1 MKKSAL
7 LFLLLALII
16 SAVPPVR
23 AQQSEDPLAAASVE
37 AVRRQALKEDLKRK
51 LDDAAAAQKKG
62 AFLESAQLF
71 TDSLELV
78 KKIGSG
84 VEVEHK
90 AALTGFVQTRLAL
103 TEQAQ
108 RNGDYNAADDQ
119 LRRILREDPKNDLVQ
134 QLKRKNDELRIAN
147 AGRMPDEATL
157 SKGPGIYTNAVQAAV
172 YVQNGKFYFENGKLE
187 EAEAQLR
194 QAVKLDPANRAAH
207 HYLTLVQDKR
217 NRNAITRRA
226 DSNNER
232 LVQVEEAWNPPVK
245 RDLPVPNM
253 MARTNLVNTSK
264 GRQRIYNKL
273 DTIVMGEVTYD
284 SLPLGGVIEQI
295 NKDAKARDPEKRGL
309 NFIINSAIDPVPP
322 PPPGVD
328 PATGLPVAAAAVGQD
343 DISSTIIKLVP
354 PLSGLTLHQVL
365 DAIVKVAEHPI
376 KYSIEDYAIVFSLRA
391 TETLMLHSR
400 TFRIDPNTFMQGMQ
414 GITGQD
420 FGVGSGGGGG
430 GGGSGGGGGGG
441 GGRSGGGGGGQGGQ
455 GQGGSGAEY
464 VGVQLAPASGRG
476 GRGGGLGG
484 GGGAAAQPTRQPG
497 QPGQVTLGA
506 GPGIDNLTVV
516 TFQNQ
521 LATLAREFFSAAG
534 VDLAAPKSVIFN
546 QRSGLLLVRATL
558 QDLDLIDQ
566 AIQVMNTAP
575 PQVTIDTRFIEITQ
589 EDTKALGFDWFL
601 GNFTFGNNR
610 GINAQGG
617 SAPSFGAPDPLTG
630 VSPAASYNNP
640 NGVFPGPSLIN
651 AIAPSGSD
659 NLVTSGLRNAAGAPA
674 IATITGILTD
684 PQFRVVIKALE
695 QRQGVEVLT
704 APKITT
710 MSARQAQIK
719 VVEVRSIV
727 TELNLNNG
735 GNQNTTPGSGGNV
748 IQNSGASIQ
757 PLAEPFELGP
767 VLDVLPYVSADGYT
781 IQMTIIPT
789 IKDFVGYDLDSARLF
804 SPQIQT
810 SAGGT
815 PLTTTTPLPI
825 FRLRQVV
832 TSAIVWDGQT
842 IVLGGLIGEIQTK
855 IKDKVP
861 ILGDLPF
868 VGRLFRSESSSTK
881 KQNLV
886 IFVTPTIID
895 PAGNRL
901 HSDDELPFAQGSIPV
916 QKPANP

>member
-7 LFLLLALII
+7 LFLLLALIA
-16 SAVPPVR
+16 SAVPPAR
-23 AQQSEDPLAAASVE
+23 SQQSEDPLAAASVE

-172 YVQNGKFYFENGKLE
+172 YVQNGKFYFENGKME
-187 EAEAQLR
+187 EAEVQLR

-232 LVQVEEAWNPPVK
+232 LVQVEEAWNPPIK

-284 SLPLGGVIEQI
+284 SLPLGGVIESI

-309 NFIINSAIDPVPP
+309 NFIINSGIDPVPP
-322 PPPGVD
+322 PAPGVD
-328 PATGLPVAAAAVGQD
+328 PTTGLPLPPVAVGQD

-354 PLSGLTLHQVL
+354 ALSGLTLHQVL
-365 DAIVKVAEHPI
+365 DAIVKVADRPI

-391 TETLMLHSR
+391 SETPMLHSR

-430 GGGSGGGGGGG
+430 GGGGGRSGGGGGGG
-441 GGRSGGGGGGQGGQ
+441 QGQGGGGGGGQGGQ

-464 VGVQLAPASGRG
+464 VGIQLAPSSG
-476 GRGGGLGG
+476 
-484 GGGAAAQPTRQPG
+484 
-497 QPGQVTLGA
+497 V
-506 GPGIDNLTVV
+506 
-516 TFQNQ
+516 
-521 LATLAREFFSAAG
+521 
-534 VDLAAPKSVIFN
+534 
-546 QRSGLLLVRATL
+546 
-558 QDLDLIDQ
+558 
-566 AIQVMNTAP
+566 
-575 PQVTIDTRFIEITQ
+575 
-589 EDTKALGFDWFL
+589 
-601 GNFTFGNNR
+601 
-610 GINAQGG
+610 
-617 SAPSFGAPDPLTG
+617 
-630 VSPAASYNNP
+630 
-640 NGVFPGPSLIN
+640 
-651 AIAPSGSD
+651 
-659 NLVTSGLRNAAGAPA
+659 
-674 IATITGILTD
+674 
-684 PQFRVVIKALE
+684 
-695 QRQGVEVLT
+695 
-704 APKITT
+704 
-710 MSARQAQIK
+710 
-719 VVEVRSIV
+719 
-727 TELNLNNG
+727 
-735 GNQNTTPGSGGNV
+735 
-748 IQNSGASIQ
+748 
-757 PLAEPFELGP
+757 
-767 VLDVLPYVSADGYT
+767 
-781 IQMTIIPT
+781 
-789 IKDFVGYDLDSARLF
+789 
-804 SPQIQT
+804 
-810 SAGGT
+810 
-815 PLTTTTPLPI
+815 
-825 FRLRQVV
+825 
-832 TSAIVWDGQT
+832 
-842 IVLGGLIGEIQTK
+842 
-855 IKDKVP
+855 
-861 ILGDLPF
+861 
-868 VGRLFRSESSSTK
+868 
-881 KQNLV
+881 
-886 IFVTPTIID
+886 
-895 PAGNRL
+895 
-901 HSDDELPFAQGSIPV
+901 
-916 QKPANP
+916 